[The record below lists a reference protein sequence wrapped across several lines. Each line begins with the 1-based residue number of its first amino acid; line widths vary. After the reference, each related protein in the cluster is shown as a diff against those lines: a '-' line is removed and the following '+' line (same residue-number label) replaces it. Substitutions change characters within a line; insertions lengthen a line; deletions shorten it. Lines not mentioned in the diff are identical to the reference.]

1 MLVLIYGSQGFIGK
15 KVIDLLNKYQIK
27 FIEGKERVDND
38 KALYNEIINYQPTH
52 VLSLIGRTHGEGYS
66 TIDYLEQEGKLV
78 ENVRDNLYSPVN
90 LALFCEDMKIHCT
103 IMSTGCIFDYDNE
116 HNEIGFA
123 EEDVPNFFGSS
134 YSVVKGFTDRILK
147 KLNVLSLRLR
157 MPITED
163 NSPRNFITKITTYD
177 KICSIKNSMSV
188 LPELLPCM
196 IEMMQNRTVGTINF
210 TNPGVISHNEILEMY
225 KEIVDPD
232 FTWTNFT
239 IEEQNKILSS
249 KRSNNKLNTTRL
261 ERLFPNLKNIH
272 DAVRDCLKLYPKPEI
287 VYDNSTILVTGGCG
301 FIGSNFINHI
311 FDKYKNVKIVN
322 IDAMYY
328 CSNENN
334 VKKHVRTS
342 DRYLLLKMNLN
353 DIVGENILQQY
364 NINYVVHF
372 AAQSHVQNSFSD
384 SLSYTYDNVVGT
396 HTLLEECRIY
406 NKVKKFIHVS
416 TDEVYGES
424 ELSGERKTE
433 LSLLNPTN
441 PYAGTKAAAEFIA
454 RSYLCSFNL
463 PIVITRGNN
472 VYGENQYPEKLIPK
486 FIHHLKNNEKV
497 TIQGKGN
504 ALRSFL
510 HISDVVTAFDVVLKK
525 GKVSETYNIGGDDHE
540 YSVFDIAKILIKKIK
555 NTNKFEDWI
564 EYVEDRPFNDIRY
577 HIDNKKLKQLGW
589 KIIKDFDHGISEL
602 IDN

>member
-1 MLVLIYGSQGFIGK
+1 MLVLIYGSKGFIGK
-15 KVIDLLNKYQIK
+15 KVIDLLNVHHIN
-27 FIEGKERVDND
+27 FVEGKERVDND
-38 KALYNEIINYQPTH
+38 KALYTEIIRVQPTH
-52 VLSLIGRTHGEGYS
+52 VLSLIGRTHGDGYS
-66 TIDYLEQEGKLV
+66 TIDYLEQEGKLQ
-78 ENVRDNLYSPVN
+78 ENVRDNLYCPVN

-103 IMSTGCIFDYDNE
+103 IMSTGCIFDYNGVNDE
-116 HNEIGFA
+116 EGFK

-177 KICSIKNSMSV
+177 KICSIPNSMSV
-188 LPELLPCM
+188 LPSLLPCM
-196 IEMMQNRTVGTINF
+196 IEMMKNRSVGTINF

-232 FTWTNFT
+232 FTWVNFT
-239 IEEQNKILSS
+239 IEEQNNILSS

-261 ERLFPNLKNIH
+261 EKLFPDLKNIH
-272 DAVRDCLKLYPKPEI
+272 DAVRDCLKLYPKPKI

-301 FIGSNFINHI
+301 FIGSNFINYL
-311 FDKYKNVKIVN
+311 FNKYKNVKIIN

-328 CSNENN
+328 CSDENN
-334 VKKHVRTS
+334 IEEEVRS
-342 DRYLLLKMNLN
+342 SSRYKLLKINLN
-353 DIVGENILQQY
+353 DIVNKNILQQH
-364 NINYVVHF
+364 NIDYIVHF

-384 SLSYTYDNVVGT
+384 SISYTYDNVLGT
-396 HTLLEECRIY
+396 HTLLEECRKY
-406 NKVKKFIHVS
+406 DKVKKIIHVS

-424 ELSGERKTE
+424 ELNEGRKTE

-454 RSYLCSFNL
+454 KSYLCSFNL

-472 VYGENQYPEKLIPK
+472 VYGKNQYPEKLIPK
-486 FIHHLKNNEKV
+486 FIMQLKNAEKV
-497 TIQGKGN
+497 TIQGTGD

-510 HISDVVTAFDVVLKK
+510 HISDVVTAFDFILKK
-525 GKVSETYNIGGDDHE
+525 GKIAETYNIGGDDHE
-540 YSVFDIAKILIKKIK
+540 YSVLDIAKLLIKKIH
-555 NTNKFEDWI
+555 NTDDYDSYI

-577 HIDNKKLKQLGW
+577 HIDNNKLKKLGW
-589 KIIKDFDHGISEL
+589 KINKNFDVGVEEL
-602 IDN
+602 L